1 VRFGLFGGALRT
13 AGRSYEQTYGE
24 YVDYLCAAEDLG
36 YESAFLV
43 EHHFTGLGDI
53 GASLMVLGNLAAR
66 TTTLRL
72 GTAVAVLPWH
82 VPTLLAEQAAT
93 VDVLSGGRLDFGI
106 GRGYRLNEFHGFC
119 IDPAEATARFDEC
132 VEILELAWGSD
143 ERFSYD
149 GAFWKLQ
156 DVVVEPRPVQRPGP
170 PIWVAAGS
178 QGSVTAAAHSG
189 HRLLLDQFT
198 DVDGT
203 RQKIEWFRAG
213 CEAAGRTYSPRD
225 VALTRGLLIIDSDDR
240 TRREEVI
247 ARRSRGIRT
256 MAESARI
263 PGTEHTQEHSFFD
276 DSTETI
282 EATTILG
289 QPEECIERLQAL
301 ADIGV
306 EQVLLSDLRTDV
318 DSLELFAKEVM
329 PALQ

>member
-13 AGRSYEQTYGE
+13 AGRSYQETYAE
-24 YVDYLCAAEDLG
+24 YLEYLQAAEDLG
-36 YESAFLV
+36 YESVFLV

-53 GASLMVLGNLAAR
+53 GSSLMVLGHLAAR
-66 TTTLRL
+66 TTTMRL

-82 VPTLLAEQAAT
+82 VPSLLAEQAAT

-132 VEILELAWGSD
+132 VDILELAWRST

-149 GAFWKLQ
+149 GTYWRLR
-156 DVVVEPRPVQRPGP
+156 DVVVEPRPVQQPGP

-178 QGSVTAAAHSG
+178 EGSVTQAATRG

-203 RQKIEWFRAG
+203 ARKIEWYRAG
-213 CEAAGRTYSPRD
+213 CAAAGRSFDARD
-225 VALTRGLLIIDSDDR
+225 VALTRGLLVLDTPDSR
-240 TRREEVI
+240 RREEAI
-247 ARRSRGIRT
+247 RRRSRGIRM

-276 DSTETI
+276 DSPETI
-282 EATTILG
+282 EATAIIGT
-289 QPEECIERLQAL
+289 PDECIERLIAL
-301 ADIGV
+301 HAIGV
-306 EQVLLSDLRTDV
+306 EHVLFSDFSSDV
-318 DSLELFAKEVM
+318 ESLELFAKEVM
-329 PALQ
+329 PALA